1 MNKLL
6 IKTNDFKYDNTTAI
20 VTPLRLLFDSLSIGI
35 KPYKIDVEAKNID
48 RGKR

>member
-6 IKTNDFKYDNTTAI
+6 IKKNDFKYDDTTAV
-20 VTPLRLLFDSLSIGI
+20 VTPLRLLFEGLSIGI
-35 KPYKIDVEAKNID
+35 KPYKIGVEAKNID